1 MTSQVVCDFLQY
13 GEEASVTGLI
23 LTTFDLFVAPEFAQE
38 GIVEFKKYATVEA
51 IADRL
56 EAGSIAI
63 TAKQDAKIVGIIEVR
78 DLNHVAM
85 LFVDPSCQQQGIG
98 KALLAKAIEVCSA
111 QTSDLKAITVNSSP
125 NAVDFYLKAGF
136 EILDQEQLKNG
147 IRSTPMKR
155 VLNKSFVG

>member
-1 MTSQVVCDFLQY
+1 MTSQVVCDFLQH
-13 GEEASVTGLI
+13 GEEASVVELI
-23 LTTFDLFVAPEFAQE
+23 LTAFDLFVAPEFAQE
-38 GIVEFKKYATVEA
+38 GIEEFKKYATVEA
-51 IADRL
+51 LAGRL
-56 EAGSIAI
+56 EVESIAI
-63 TAKQDAKIVGIIEVR
+63 TAKQDAKIVGFVEVR

-85 LFVDPSCQQQGIG
+85 LFVDPLCQQQGIG
-98 KALLAKAIEVCSA
+98 KALIAKAIEICSA

-155 VLNKSFVG
+155 FLNKSFVG